1 MSFTVKAISSANSD
15 STATPND
22 FVLQEWRDSATYW
35 EKHAPTIRTMFAPLT
50 QALIDEAG
58 IRNGAHVLDVAGGPG
73 EPSLTIA
80 EVVGPSGSVMCTDVV
95 PAMVEAAEQEAKRR
109 GLTNIQFRQT
119 SADSLPFGDN
129 TFDAA
134 VCRLGVMFFPD
145 PLAALSEMLR
155 VTRPKGKISLAVWGS
170 RDLNPFSYAV
180 TDIVSRHIEVQPED
194 PNAPGAFRFAEPGSL
209 AKVLTE
215 AGALDVKERL
225 LRFHIE
231 APITPREF
239 WEMRSQTSGTL
250 REKLEKLSSQE
261 IVQIAREVDEG
272 LSEFF
277 PGNEMKF
284 PAQMLVI
291 TGTK

>member
-1 MSFTVKAISSANSD
+1 MKAISTTKSD
-15 STATPND
+15 PTATPND
-22 FVLQEWRDSATYW
+22 SVLQEWCESARYW
-35 EKHAPTIRTMFAPLT
+35 EQHAPTIRTMFAPVT
-50 QALIDEAG
+50 RALIEEAD
-58 IRNGAHVLDVAGGPG
+58 IRDGSHVLDVAAGPG

-80 EVVGPSGSVMCTDVV
+80 DVVGPSGSVMCTDVV
-95 PAMVEAAEQEAKRR
+95 PEMVEAAEREAKRR
-109 GLTNIQFRQT
+109 GVANIQFRQT
-119 SADSLPFGDN
+119 SADSLPFGNN
-129 TFDAA
+129 TFDAV

-145 PLAALSEMLR
+145 PVAGLSEMLR
-155 VTRPKGKISLAVWGS
+155 VTRPKGRISLAVWGS

-180 TDIVSRHIEVQPED
+180 TDIVSRHIQVQPED

-215 AGALDVKERL
+215 AGAQDVKERL

-250 REKLEKLSSQE
+250 REKLEKLSSQKT
-261 IVQIAREVDEG
+261 VQIAREVEKG

-277 PGNEMKF
+277 PGHQMKF

-291 TGTK
+291 TGRK